1 MRMSL
6 KAKVLSLAILPVLL
20 FALVISLTTLFILQE
35 QAHKEVEET
44 RQRLL
49 SDAKATLQSYVAV
62 AMTTIKP
69 LYDAAVPGDDAAR
82 AQVIKLLSS
91 ITYGKEGYFFGYDSN
106 TVRLF
111 KANSPEGVGQSFKD
125 NRDPNGV
132 YVNRDLVNVAKDG
145 THYLQ
150 YSSPLPGNSQV
161 LVPKLGYTEYLPK
174 WDMAV
179 GTSVNLDGIE
189 AQVAV
194 VEAKVQERMEGV
206 VLSIVGIAAVVLLV
220 IAAAGLL
227 LANAILRPLH
237 LMKANLDDI
246 AAGEGDLTRRL
257 TITSQDELG
266 ELAGSFNRFVDK
278 IHGLVRQITEMT
290 SQLTGLVNQVSDQAQ
305 RSDQAMERQ
314 RHETDQVATAINEM
328 SAAAQEVAKSAQN
341 AAVAAQQTDEEGQAA
356 KRVVAGSIVKI
367 HALVDDIR
375 SSGVSLDSL
384 QKDVSSIVSVLGVIR
399 SIAEQTNLLA
409 LNAAIEAARAGE
421 AGRGFAVVADEVRA
435 LASRT
440 QISTQ
445 EIQGMIDRL
454 QAGTQLAVEA
464 MRRSSEAG
472 DGTSAQA
479 NEAGASLDTMAQLI
493 ATINSMNAQIA
504 SAAEEQT
511 AVAEEINRSVH
522 QIAVAVDSVADET
535 QLGAQTSRSLADL
548 GQRLGSL
555 VGQFR
560 I

>member
-6 KAKVLSLAILPVLL
+6 KAKVLSLAVLPVLL

-35 QAHKEVEET
+35 QARKEVEET

-69 LYDAAVPGDDAAR
+69 LYDAAAPGDDAAR
-82 AQVIKLLSS
+82 AQAIKLLSS
-91 ITYGKEGYFFGYDSN
+91 ITYGKDGYFFGYDSN

-132 YVNRDLVNVAKDG
+132 YVNRDLVKVAKDG

-150 YSSPLPGNSQV
+150 YSSTLPGNTQV
-161 LVPKLGYTEYLPK
+161 LVPKLGYTEYLSK

-194 VEAKVQERMEGV
+194 VEAKVQERMQGV
-206 VLSIVGIAAVVLLV
+206 VLSIVGIAVVVLLL
-220 IAAAGLL
+220 IAAAGML
-227 LANAILRPLH
+227 LANTILRPLN

-266 ELAGSFNRFVDK
+266 QLAGSFNRFVDK

-305 RSDQAMERQ
+305 RSDLAMERQ

-367 HALVDDIR
+367 HALVNDIR

-445 EIQGMIDRL
+445 EIQSMIDRL
-454 QAGTQLAVEA
+454 QAGTQSAVEA

-479 NEAGASLDTMAQLI
+479 NEAGASLDAMAQLI
-493 ATINSMNAQIA
+493 GTINSMNAQIA

-548 GQRLGSL
+548 GQRLGQL

>member
-1 MRMSL
+1 MRLSL
-6 KAKVLSLAILPVLL
+6 KAKVLSLAVVPVLL
-20 FALVISLTTLFILQE
+20 FAVVISLTTVWILQG
-35 QAHKEVEET
+35 QARNEVDET

-49 SDAKATLQSYVAV
+49 NNAKATLQSYVEV

-69 LYDAAVPGDDAAR
+69 LYDAAAPGDTAAR
-82 AQVIKLLSS
+82 AEVVKLLSNTS
-91 ITYGKEGYFFGYDSN
+91 YGKDGYFFGYDSE
-106 TVRLF
+106 TIRLF
-111 KANSPEGVGQSFKD
+111 KGNSPDGVGKSFKD

-132 YVNRDLVNVAKDG
+132 YVNRDLVKVGKDG

-150 YSSPLPGNSQV
+150 YSSTQPGQTE
-161 LVPKLGYTEYLPK
+161 LVPKMGYTEYLPK
-174 WDMAV
+174 WDMV
-179 GTSVNLDGIE
+179 IGTSVNLDGIE

-194 VEAKVQERMEGV
+194 VEAKVKTRMEGV
-206 VLSIVGIAAVVLLV
+206 LLSILGVAVVVLLV
-220 IAAAGLL
+220 IAAVGML
-227 LANAILRPLH
+227 LANTILRPLH

-257 TITSQDELG
+257 AITSQDELG
-266 ELAGSFNRFVDK
+266 DLAGAFNRFVDK

-290 SQLTGLVNQVSDQAQ
+290 TQLTGLVSQVSDQAQ
-305 RSDQAMERQ
+305 RSEQAMERQ
-314 RHETDQVATAINEM
+314 RHETDQVATAINQM
-328 SAAAQEVAKSAQN
+328 SSAAQEVARSAQG
-341 AAVAAQQTDEEGQAA
+341 ASVAAQQTDAEGQAA
-356 KRVVAGSIVKI
+356 KRVVDGSIAQI
-367 HALVDDIR
+367 NALVNDIR

-384 QKDVSSIVSVLGVIR
+384 QQDVSSIVSVLGVIR

-440 QISTQ
+440 QTSTQ

-454 QAGTQLAVEA
+454 QKGTEAAVDA
-464 MRRSSEAG
+464 MRRSSDAG
-472 DGTSAQA
+472 DGTSAKA

-493 ATINSMNAQIA
+493 GTINSMNAQIA

-548 GQRLGSL
+548 GQRLGQL

>member
-6 KAKVLSLAILPVLL
+6 KAKVLSLAVLPVLL
-20 FALVISLTTLFILQE
+20 FALVISLTTLFILQG
-35 QAHKEVEET
+35 QARHEVEQT
-44 RQRLL
+44 RERLL

-69 LYDAAVPGDDAAR
+69 LYDAAAQGDNAAR
-82 AQVIKLLSS
+82 TQAIKLLSN
-91 ITYGKEGYFFGYDSN
+91 IKYGKEGYFFGYDSE

-111 KANSPEGVGQSFKD
+111 KANDPEGVGKSFKD

-132 YVNRDLVNVAKDG
+132 YVNRDLVKVAKDG
-145 THYLQ
+145 SHYLQ
-150 YSSPLPGNSQV
+150 YSSPLPGNAQV
-161 LVPKLGYTEYLPK
+161 LVPKLGYTEYLSK

-189 AQVAV
+189 AQVAA
-194 VEAKVQERMEGV
+194 VEAQVQERMQGV
-206 VLSIVGIAAVVLLV
+206 VLSIVGVAVVVLLL
-220 IAAAGLL
+220 IAAAGML
-227 LANAILRPLH
+227 LANTILRPLN

-290 SQLTGLVNQVSDQAQ
+290 SQLTGLVTQVSDQAH

-454 QAGTQLAVEA
+454 QAGTQSAVEA

-522 QIAVAVDSVADET
+522 QIAVAVDNVAGET
-535 QLGAQTSRSLADL
+535 QLGAQTSRSLAEL
-548 GQRLGSL
+548 GQRLGGL

>member
-6 KAKVLSLAILPVLL
+6 KAKVLSLAVLPVLL
-20 FALVISLTTLFILQE
+20 FALVISLTTLFILQG
-35 QAHKEVEET
+35 QARHEVEQT
-44 RQRLL
+44 RERLL

-69 LYDAAVPGDDAAR
+69 LYDAAAQGDNAAR
-82 AQVIKLLSS
+82 AQAIKLLSN
-91 ITYGKEGYFFGYDSN
+91 IKYGKEGYFFGYDSE

-111 KANSPEGVGQSFKD
+111 KANDPEGVGKSFKD

-132 YVNRDLVNVAKDG
+132 YVNRDLVKVAKDG

-150 YSSPLPGNSQV
+150 YSSPLPGNAQV
-161 LVPKLGYTEYLPK
+161 LVPKLGYTEYLAK

-194 VEAKVQERMEGV
+194 VEAKVQERMQGM
-206 VLSIVGIAAVVLLV
+206 VLSIVGVAVVVLLL
-220 IAAAGLL
+220 IAAAGML
-227 LANAILRPLH
+227 LANTILRPLN

-266 ELAGSFNRFVDK
+266 ELAASFNRFVDK
-278 IHGLVRQITEMT
+278 IHGLVRQISEMT
-290 SQLTGLVNQVSDQAQ
+290 TQLTGLVNQVSDQAQ

-454 QAGTQLAVEA
+454 QAGTQSAVEA

-522 QIAVAVDSVADET
+522 QIAVAVDNVADET

-548 GQRLGSL
+548 GQRLGGL

>member
-1 MRMSL
+1 MRLSL
-6 KAKVLSLAILPVLL
+6 KGKVLSLAVLPVLL
-20 FALVISLTTLFILQE
+20 FALVISLTTVVMLKE
-35 QAHKEVEET
+35 QAQNEVDET

-49 SDAKATLQSYVAV
+49 GEAKTTLQSYVEV
-62 AMTTIKP
+62 ALSTVKP
-69 LYDAAVPGDDAAR
+69 LYDAAAPGDTAAR
-82 AQVIKLLSS
+82 AQVVKLLSN
-91 ITYGKEGYFFGYDSN
+91 ITYGKDGYFFGYDSE

-111 KANSPEGVGQSFKD
+111 KGNSPDGIGKGFKD

-132 YVNRDLVNVAKDG
+132 YVNRELVKVGKDG
-145 THYLQ
+145 THYVQ
-150 YSSPLPGNSQV
+150 YSSTQPGSDV

-174 WDMAV
+174 WDLIV
-179 GTSVNLDGIE
+179 GSSVNLDGID
-189 AQVAV
+189 AQVAE
-194 VEAKVQERMEGV
+194 VEASVNQRMRGM
-206 VLSIVGIAAVVLLV
+206 VLSIIGIAVVVLLV
-220 IAAAGLL
+220 IAAIGLL
-227 LANAILRPLH
+227 VANTILRPLN
-237 LMKANLDDI
+237 LMKLNLDDI

-257 TITSQDELG
+257 AITSQDELG
-266 ELAGSFNRFVDK
+266 DLAGSFNRFVDK

-290 SQLTGLVNQVSDQAQ
+290 GQLTGLVTQVSEQAQ
-305 RSDQAMERQ
+305 RSEQAMERQ
-314 RHETDQVATAINEM
+314 RHETDQVATAINQM
-328 SAAAQEVAKSAQN
+328 SSAAQEVARSAQG

-356 KRVVAGSIVKI
+356 KRVVDGSIQQI
-367 HALVDDIR
+367 HALVSDIR
-375 SSGVSLDSL
+375 SSGTSLDSL
-384 QKDVSSIVSVLGVIR
+384 QKDVASIVSVLDVIR

-440 QISTQ
+440 QQSTQ

-454 QAGTQLAVEA
+454 QQGTRTAVEA
-464 MRRSSEAG
+464 MRRSSDAG
-472 DGTSAQA
+472 DGTSHQA
-479 NEAGASLDTMAQLI
+479 NEAGASLDAMAQLI
-493 ATINSMNAQIA
+493 GTINSMNAQIA

-548 GQRLGSL
+548 GQRLGKL

>member
-1 MRMSL
+1 MRLSL
-6 KAKVLSLAILPVLL
+6 KAKVLSLAVVPVLL
-20 FALVISLTTLFILQE
+20 FAVVISLTTVWILQG
-35 QAHKEVEET
+35 QARNEVEET

-49 SDAKATLQSYVAV
+49 NDAKATLQSYVEV

-69 LYDAAVPGDDAAR
+69 LYDAATPGDTAAR
-82 AQVIKLLSS
+82 AQVVKLLSNTS
-91 ITYGKEGYFFGYDSN
+91 YGKDGYFFGYDSE
-106 TVRLF
+106 TIRLF
-111 KANSPEGVGQSFKD
+111 KGNSPDGVGKSFKD

-132 YVNRDLVNVAKDG
+132 YVNRDLVKVGKDG
-145 THYLQ
+145 IHYLQ
-150 YSSPLPGNSQV
+150 YSSTQPGQTE
-161 LVPKLGYTEYLPK
+161 LVPKMGYTEYLPK
-174 WDMAV
+174 WDMV
-179 GTSVNLDGIE
+179 IGTSVNLDGIE

-194 VEAKVQERMEGV
+194 VEAKVQKRMEGV
-206 VLSIVGIAAVVLLV
+206 LLSILGVAVVVLLV
-220 IAAAGLL
+220 IAAVGML
-227 LANAILRPLH
+227 LANTILRPLH

-257 TITSQDELG
+257 AITSQDELG
-266 ELAGSFNRFVDK
+266 DLAGAFNRFVDK

-290 SQLTGLVNQVSDQAQ
+290 TQLTGLVSQVSDQAQ
-305 RSDQAMERQ
+305 RSEQAMERQ
-314 RHETDQVATAINEM
+314 RHETDQVATAINQM
-328 SAAAQEVAKSAQN
+328 SSAAQEVARSAQG
-341 AAVAAQQTDEEGQAA
+341 ASVAAQQTDAEGQAA
-356 KRVVAGSIVKI
+356 KRVVDGSIAQI
-367 HALVDDIR
+367 HALVNDIR

-384 QKDVSSIVSVLGVIR
+384 QQDVSSIVSVLSVIR

-440 QISTQ
+440 QTSTQ

-454 QAGTQLAVEA
+454 QKGTEAAVDA
-464 MRRSSEAG
+464 MRRSSDAG

-493 ATINSMNAQIA
+493 GTINSMNAQIA

-548 GQRLGSL
+548 GQRLGQL